1 MGQKIVIPGRFMD
14 STHEAAIFF
23 AAKLEVNCNELASW
37 PPSEPSC
44 LVAGVD
50 QEEAQE
56 EVSRPKGMHLAQLL
70 KFGEL
75 SELQIQKQ

>member
-1 MGQKIVIPGRFMD
+1 MNLPI
-14 STHEAAIFF
+14 
-23 AAKLEVNCNELASW
+23 SW

-56 EVSRPKGMHLAQLL
+56 EVSRPKGMHLAQRRT
-70 KFGEL
+70 
-75 SELQIQKQ
+75 SEIW